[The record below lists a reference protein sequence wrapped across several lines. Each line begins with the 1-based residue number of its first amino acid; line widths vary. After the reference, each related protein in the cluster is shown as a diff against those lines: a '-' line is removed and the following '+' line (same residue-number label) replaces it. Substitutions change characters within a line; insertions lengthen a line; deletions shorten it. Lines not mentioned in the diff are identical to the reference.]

1 MKIWRVEFCQAT
13 FSTVLTLIV
22 FTFIAIVPVIMKI
35 WLRKI
40 INVKSSNLL
49 NSIRFIFFYFRSGCT
64 QYHFGSS
71 GTNYVQTFNFQSS
84 GSGKH
89 LADQTQ
95 VICVRYVQ

>member
-49 NSIRFIFFYFRSGCT
+49 NSIRFIFFISDLDVLSIILAAVALTTFK
-64 QYHFGSS
+64 HL
-71 GTNYVQTFNFQSS
+71 TFNHQDQENIWLI
-84 GSGKH
+84 KH
-89 LADQTQ
+89 K
-95 VICVRYVQ
+95 